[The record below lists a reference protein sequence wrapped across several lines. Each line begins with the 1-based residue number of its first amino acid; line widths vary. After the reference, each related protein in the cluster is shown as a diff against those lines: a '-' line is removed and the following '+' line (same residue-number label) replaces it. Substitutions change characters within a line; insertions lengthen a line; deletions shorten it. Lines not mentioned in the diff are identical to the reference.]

1 MFMNANAW
9 YTYDGSENDI
19 ILSSRVRIARNISGA
34 RFPALLTKD
43 DAEEVYTDIA
53 AAFQN
58 LSTSAAFH
66 AIRYDT
72 MDAIAKK
79 IFEERSILPAEVD
92 PGYAKGVVIR
102 DDGILSA
109 TVNIKDHL
117 RVATFYA
124 GFEIQRCFSLTKRI
138 VGHLG
143 ETIDFCAV
151 ENFGYLSS
159 DIKNIGSGIKSSI
172 LCSLPG
178 YSLTDRIKKKIEE
191 LTKDNFEV
199 FAYYAQNTKKL
210 LGYLYLISTKTAL
223 GGNDEL
229 QINHIMT
236 TVRSLIEEEREL
248 RQSLL
253 HNQLWRIQDMVVK
266 AFCLAKYA
274 QLLDV
279 KETIELLFKIKLGI
293 NLGLIEGL
301 SNETCVSLLY
311 QTQTAHIAFLLLN
324 GTVEFD
330 EAFPLDELRI
340 ERIRALL
347 VHDAL
352 KTAELRVQN
361 SLKLNL

>member
-1 MFMNANAW
+1 M
-9 YTYDGSENDI
+9 
-19 ILSSRVRIARNISGA
+19 
-34 RFPALLTKD
+34 
-43 DAEEVYTDIA
+43 
-53 AAFQN
+53 
-58 LSTSAAFH
+58 
-66 AIRYDT
+66 
-72 MDAIAKK
+72 
-79 IFEERSILPAEVD
+79 
-92 PGYAKGVVIR
+92 
-102 DDGILSA
+102 
-109 TVNIKDHL
+109 
-117 RVATFYA
+117 
-124 GFEIQRCFSLTKRI
+124 
-138 VGHLG
+138 G

-191 LTKDNFEV
+191 LTKNNFEV